1 MNILKLIL
9 RLFLKLFFKTKL
21 TYHQQILLNEPSIII
36 PNHTSF
42 LDAVFVFAYLPNDVC
57 FVINTRIAKKLELP
71 LKLINHVTIDP
82 LSPYSLK
89 KLINLVKSGQSVVIF
104 PEGRISR
111 TGMLMKVYN
120 GIGLIALKTNA
131 TLVPIIFTGL
141 KYSKLSRV
149 TDKFKAHFF
158 PQVSMYIGDSF
169 KLDPSKAKS
178 FRLQKKEISN
188 QILQVLQKLSLTA
201 RQLNEPADNI
211 FNQLYTSA
219 KLFGAN
225 KRIIIDING
234 EVSYKKL
241 LIGTLLFA
249 NKLKPLLHNNAN
261 VGILLPNSIA
271 NVLTLLSLSFLGK
284 TPAILNFSTGIDT
297 VLNSAQVAQLKT
309 IVTSRAFIEKGN
321 FQNLEQ
327 QLQAQFNIIYLENI
341 KQQINFNDK
350 IISFLKYLLKVKT
363 KFTGTVIL
371 FTSGSEGLPKGVVL
385 SHKNILSNINQI
397 STIIDYNNNDKFF
410 NALPMFHS
418 LGLTAGTLLPLL
430 DGMEVFLYPSP
441 LHYKLIPEIIY
452 RHNSTIMITTPTF
465 AMGYGKNAHPYDFY
479 SIRFFVTGGEKLKDE
494 VRTFWLQK
502 FGVRIFEGYGT
513 TETAPVLAV
522 NTPLFNKPGTVGKIM
537 PGIDVKLE
545 PIAGIAA
552 GGSLKVKGPNI
563 MEGYLLHNK
572 GFVPHTNWYDTGD
585 IVDIDEE
592 GFISIKSR
600 LKRFAKISG
609 EMISLDLVEKLAEE
623 CFNNSSFAAI
633 NLPDK
638 RKGEKIIIYTTYKQF
653 DKQTFR
659 TFILAKGFTLLFMP
673 AEIIILEPLPLL
685 GNGKIDYVTLKGAV
699 TK

>member
-1 MNILKLIL
+1 MKFIKLIL
-9 RLFLKLFFKTKL
+9 RLILKLLFKTKVTHL
-21 TYHQQILLNEPSIII
+21 QEIILHEPSIII

-42 LDAVFVFAYLPNDVC
+42 LDAVFVFAYLPDDVC

-89 KLINLVKSGQSVVIF
+89 KLINIIKEGQSVVIF

-149 TDKFKAHFF
+149 TDKFKSHFF

-188 QILQVLQKLSLTA
+188 QILNVLQNLSLEA
-201 RQLNEPADNI
+201 RQLNENNDNI

-219 KLFGAN
+219 KIFGTK

-234 EVSYKKL
+234 DVSYKKL
-241 LIGTLLFA
+241 LIGSLLFA
-249 NKLKPLLHNNAN
+249 DKLKPLLKQEHN

-271 NVLTLLSLSFLGK
+271 NVLTLLALSFLGK
-284 TPAILNFSTGIDT
+284 VPAILNFSTGIDT
-297 VLNSAQVAQLKT
+297 VLNSCKVTEIQT
-309 IVTSRAFIEKGN
+309 ILTSKAFIEKGN
-321 FQNLEQ
+321 FQKLENL
-327 QLQAQFNIIYLENI
+327 LQENFKIIYLEDIKENI
-341 KQQINFNDK
+341 SLTNKLIAVF
-350 IISFLKYLLKVKT
+350 KYLIKLKS
-363 KFTGTVIL
+363 KFAGKVIL
-371 FTSGSEGLPKGVVL
+371 FTSGSENLPKGVVL

-397 STIIDYNNNDKFF
+397 STIIDYNNNDRFF

-418 LGLTAGTLLPLL
+418 LGLTAGTLLPILE
-430 DGMEVFLYPSP
+430 GMEVFLYPSP
-441 LHYKLIPEIIY
+441 LHYKLIPEIVY

-479 SIRFFVTGGEKLKDE
+479 SVRFLITGGEKLKDE
-494 VRTFWLQK
+494 IRLFWLEK

-522 NTPLFNKPGTVGKIM
+522 NTPLFNKVGTVGRLL
-537 PGIDVKLE
+537 PGIDIE
-545 PIAGIAA
+545 IEYIEGIET

-563 MEGYLLHNK
+563 MDGYLLHNK
-572 GFVPHTNWYDTGD
+572 GFVPQAEWYDTGD

-592 GFISIKSR
+592 GFLAIKSR

-609 EMISLDLVEKLAEE
+609 EMISLDTVEKLAEE
-623 CFNNSSFAAI
+623 CFNNSNFAAI

-638 RKGEKIIIYTTYKQF
+638 RKGEKIIIYTTFKGF
-653 DKQTFR
+653 DKQLFR
-659 TFILAKGFTLLFMP
+659 SFILNKGYTLLFMP
-673 AEIIILEPLPLL
+673 SEIILLEELPLL
-685 GNGKIDYVTLKGAV
+685 GNGKIDYVTLKE
-699 TK
+699 K

>member
-1 MNILKLIL
+1 MKFIKLIL
-9 RLFLKLFFKTKL
+9 RLILKLLFKTKVTHL
-21 TYHQQILLNEPSIII
+21 QEIILHEPSIII

-42 LDAVFVFAYLPNDVC
+42 LDAVFVFAYLPDDVC

-89 KLINLVKSGQSVVIF
+89 KLINIIKEGQSVVIF

-149 TDKFKAHFF
+149 TDKFKSHFF

-188 QILQVLQKLSLTA
+188 QILNVLQNLSLEA
-201 RQLNEPADNI
+201 RQLNENNDNI

-219 KLFGAN
+219 KIFGTK

-234 EVSYKKL
+234 DVSYKKL
-241 LIGTLLFA
+241 LIGSLLFA
-249 NKLKPLLHNNAN
+249 DKLKPLLKQEHN

-271 NVLTLLSLSFLGK
+271 NVLTLLALSFLGK
-284 TPAILNFSTGIDT
+284 VPAILNFSTGIDT
-297 VLNSAQVAQLKT
+297 VLNSCKVTEIQT
-309 IVTSRAFIEKGN
+309 ILTSKAFIEKGN
-321 FQNLEQ
+321 FQKLENL
-327 QLQAQFNIIYLENI
+327 LQENFKIIYLEDIKENI
-341 KQQINFNDK
+341 SLTNKLIAVF
-350 IISFLKYLLKVKT
+350 KYLIKLKS
-363 KFTGTVIL
+363 KFAGKVIL
-371 FTSGSEGLPKGVVL
+371 FTSGSENLPKGVVL

-397 STIIDYNNNDKFF
+397 STIIDYNNNDRFF

-418 LGLTAGTLLPLL
+418 LGLTAGTLLPILE
-430 DGMEVFLYPSP
+430 GMEVFLYPSP
-441 LHYKLIPEIIY
+441 LHYKLIPEIVY

-479 SIRFFVTGGEKLKDE
+479 SVRFLITGGEKLKDE
-494 VRTFWLQK
+494 IRLFWLEK

-522 NTPLFNKPGTVGKIM
+522 NTPLFNKVGTVGRLL
-537 PGIDVKLE
+537 PGIDIE
-545 PIAGIAA
+545 IEYIEGIET

-563 MEGYLLHNK
+563 MDGYLLHNK
-572 GFVPHTNWYDTGD
+572 GFVPQAEWYETGD

-592 GFISIKSR
+592 GFLAIKSR

-609 EMISLDLVEKLAEE
+609 EMISLDTVEKLAEE
-623 CFNNSSFAAI
+623 CFNNSNFAAI

-638 RKGEKIIIYTTYKQF
+638 RKGEKIIIYTTFKGF
-653 DKQTFR
+653 DKQLFR
-659 TFILAKGFTLLFMP
+659 SFILNKGYTLLFMP
-673 AEIIILEPLPLL
+673 SEIILLEELPLL
-685 GNGKIDYVTLKGAV
+685 GNGKIDYVTLKE
-699 TK
+699 K

>member
-1 MNILKLIL
+1 MKFIKLIL
-9 RLFLKLFFKTKL
+9 RLILKLLFKTKVTHL
-21 TYHQQILLNEPSIII
+21 QEIILHEPSIII

-42 LDAVFVFAYLPNDVC
+42 LDAVFVFAYLPDDVC

-89 KLINLVKSGQSVVIF
+89 KLINIIKEGQSVVIF

-149 TDKFKAHFF
+149 TDKFKSHFF

-188 QILQVLQKLSLTA
+188 QILNVLQNLSLEA
-201 RQLNEPADNI
+201 RQLNENNDNI

-219 KLFGAN
+219 KIFGTK

-234 EVSYKKL
+234 DVSYKKL
-241 LIGTLLFA
+241 LIGSLLFA
-249 NKLKPLLHNNAN
+249 DKLKPLLKQEHN

-271 NVLTLLSLSFLGK
+271 NVLTLLALSFLGK
-284 TPAILNFSTGIDT
+284 VPAILNFSTGIDT
-297 VLNSAQVAQLKT
+297 VLNSCKVTEIQT
-309 IVTSRAFIEKGN
+309 ILTSKAFIEKGN
-321 FQNLEQ
+321 FQKLENL
-327 QLQAQFNIIYLENI
+327 LQENFKIIYLEDIKENI
-341 KQQINFNDK
+341 SLTNKLIAVF
-350 IISFLKYLLKVKT
+350 KYLIKLKS
-363 KFTGTVIL
+363 KFAGKVIL
-371 FTSGSEGLPKGVVL
+371 FTSGSENLPKGVVL

-397 STIIDYNNNDKFF
+397 STIIDYNNNDRFF

-418 LGLTAGTLLPLL
+418 LGLTAGTLLPILE
-430 DGMEVFLYPSP
+430 GMEVFLYPSP
-441 LHYKLIPEIIY
+441 LHYKLIPEIVY

-479 SIRFFVTGGEKLKDE
+479 SVRFLVTGGEKLKDE
-494 VRTFWLQK
+494 IRLFWLEK

-522 NTPLFNKPGTVGKIM
+522 NTPLFNKIGTVGRIL
-537 PGIDVKLE
+537 PGIDIKIE
-545 PIAGIAA
+545 YIEGIET

-563 MEGYLLHNK
+563 MDGYLLHNK
-572 GFVPHTNWYDTGD
+572 GFVPQAEWYDTGD

-592 GFISIKSR
+592 GFLAIKSR

-609 EMISLDLVEKLAEE
+609 EMISLDTVEKLAEE
-623 CFNNSSFAAI
+623 CFNNSNFAAI

-638 RKGEKIIIYTTYKQF
+638 RKGEKIIIYTTFKGF
-653 DKQTFR
+653 DKQLFR
-659 TFILAKGFTLLFMP
+659 SFILNKGYTLLFMP
-673 AEIIILEPLPLL
+673 SEVILLEELPLL
-685 GNGKIDYVTLKGAV
+685 GNGKIDYVTLKE
-699 TK
+699 K

>member
-1 MNILKLIL
+1 MKFIKLIL
-9 RLFLKLFFKTKL
+9 RLILKLLFKTKVTHL
-21 TYHQQILLNEPSIII
+21 QEIILHEPSIII

-42 LDAVFVFAYLPNDVC
+42 LDAVFVFAYLPDDVC

-89 KLINLVKSGQSVVIF
+89 KLINIIKEGQSVVIF

-149 TDKFKAHFF
+149 TDKFKSHFF

-188 QILQVLQKLSLTA
+188 QILNVLQNLSLEA
-201 RQLNEPADNI
+201 RQLNENNDNI

-219 KLFGAN
+219 KIFGTK

-234 EVSYKKL
+234 DVSYKKL
-241 LIGTLLFA
+241 LIGSLLFA
-249 NKLKPLLHNNAN
+249 DKLKPLLKQEHN

-271 NVLTLLSLSFLGK
+271 NVLTLLALSFLGK
-284 TPAILNFSTGIDT
+284 VPAILNFSTGIDT
-297 VLNSAQVAQLKT
+297 VLNSCKVTEIQT
-309 IVTSRAFIEKGN
+309 ILTSKAFIEKGN
-321 FQNLEQ
+321 FQKLENL
-327 QLQAQFNIIYLENI
+327 LQENFKIIYLEDIKENI
-341 KQQINFNDK
+341 SLTNKLIAVF
-350 IISFLKYLLKVKT
+350 KYLIKLKS
-363 KFTGTVIL
+363 KFAGKVIL
-371 FTSGSEGLPKGVVL
+371 FTSGSENLPKGVVL

-397 STIIDYNNNDKFF
+397 STIIDYNNNDRFF

-418 LGLTAGTLLPLL
+418 LGLTAGTLLPILE
-430 DGMEVFLYPSP
+430 GMEVFLYPSP
-441 LHYKLIPEIIY
+441 LHYKLIPEIVY

-479 SIRFFVTGGEKLKDE
+479 SVRFLITGGEKLKDE
-494 VRTFWLQK
+494 IRLFWLEK

-522 NTPLFNKPGTVGKIM
+522 NTPLFNKIGTVGRIL
-537 PGIDVKLE
+537 PGIDIKIE
-545 PIAGIAA
+545 YIEGIET

-563 MEGYLLHNK
+563 MDGYLLHNK
-572 GFVPHTNWYDTGD
+572 GFVPQAEWYETGD

-592 GFISIKSR
+592 GFLAIKSR

-609 EMISLDLVEKLAEE
+609 EMISLDTVEKLAEE
-623 CFNNSSFAAI
+623 CFNNSNFAAI

-638 RKGEKIIIYTTYKQF
+638 RKGEKIIIYTTFKGF
-653 DKQTFR
+653 DKQLFR
-659 TFILAKGFTLLFMP
+659 SFILNKGYTLLFMP
-673 AEIIILEPLPLL
+673 SEIILLEELPLL
-685 GNGKIDYVTLKGAV
+685 GNGKIDYVTLKE
-699 TK
+699 K

>member
-1 MNILKLIL
+1 MKFIKLIL
-9 RLFLKLFFKTKL
+9 RLILKLLFKTKVTHL
-21 TYHQQILLNEPSIII
+21 QEIILHEPSIII

-89 KLINLVKSGQSVVIF
+89 KLINIIKEGQSVVIF

-131 TLVPIIFTGL
+131 TLIPIIFTGL

-149 TDKFKAHFF
+149 TDKFKSHFF

-188 QILQVLQKLSLTA
+188 QILNVLQNLSLEA
-201 RQLNEPADNI
+201 RQLNETNDNI

-219 KLFGAN
+219 KIFGAN
-225 KRIIIDING
+225 KRIIIDVNG

-241 LIGTLLFA
+241 LTGSLLFA
-249 NKLKPLLHNNAN
+249 NKLKPLLNQENN

-284 TPAILNFSTGIDT
+284 VPAILNFSTGIDT
-297 VLNSAQVAQLKT
+297 VLNSAKVAEIKT
-309 IVTSRAFIEKGN
+309 ILTSKAFIEKGN
-321 FQNLEQ
+321 FQKLEIL
-327 QLQAQFNIIYLENI
+327 LQENFKIIYLEDI
-341 KQQINFNDK
+341 KES
-350 IISFLKYLLKVKT
+350 ISLTNKLIAFFKYFLKVKS
-363 KFTGTVIL
+363 KFAGKIIL
-371 FTSGSEGLPKGVVL
+371 FTSGSEALPKGVVL

-397 STIIDYNNNDKFF
+397 STIIDYNNNDRFF

-441 LHYKLIPEIIY
+441 LHYKLIPEIVY

-479 SIRFFVTGGEKLKDE
+479 SVRFLVTGGEKLKDE
-494 VRTFWLQK
+494 IRLFWLEK

-522 NTPLFNKPGTVGKIM
+522 NTPLFNKVGTVGRIL
-537 PGIDVKLE
+537 PGIEVKID
-545 PIAGIAA
+545 PIEGIEL
-552 GGSLKVKGPNI
+552 GGSLKVKGSNI
-563 MEGYLLHNK
+563 MEGYMLHNK
-572 GFVPHTNWYDTGD
+572 GFVPQSDWYDTGD

-592 GFISIKSR
+592 GFIAIKSR

-609 EMISLDLVEKLAEE
+609 EMISLDTIEKLAEE
-623 CFNNSSFAAI
+623 CFNNSNFAAV

-638 RKGEKIIIYTTYKQF
+638 RKGEKIIIYTTFKDF
-653 DKQTFR
+653 DRQIFR
-659 TFILAKGFTLLFMP
+659 SFILNKGYTMLFMP
-673 AEIIILEPLPLL
+673 SEIILLDQLPLL
-685 GNGKIDYVTLKGAV
+685 GNGKIDYVTLKE
-699 TK
+699 K

>member
-1 MNILKLIL
+1 MKFIKLIL
-9 RLFLKLFFKTKL
+9 RLILKLLFKTKVTHL
-21 TYHQQILLNEPSIII
+21 QEIILHEPSIII

-42 LDAVFVFAYLPNDVC
+42 LDAVFVFAYLPDDVC

-89 KLINLVKSGQSVVIF
+89 KLINIIKEGQSVVIF

-149 TDKFKAHFF
+149 TDKFKSHFF

-188 QILQVLQKLSLTA
+188 QILNVLQNLSLEA
-201 RQLNEPADNI
+201 RQLNENNDNI

-219 KLFGAN
+219 KIFGTK

-241 LIGTLLFA
+241 LIGSLLFA
-249 NKLKPLLHNNAN
+249 DKLKPLLKQEHN

-271 NVLTLLSLSFLGK
+271 NVLTLLALSFLGK
-284 TPAILNFSTGIDT
+284 VPAILNFSTGIDT
-297 VLNSAQVAQLKT
+297 VLNSCKVTEIQT
-309 IVTSRAFIEKGN
+309 ILTSKAFIEKGN
-321 FQNLEQ
+321 FQKLENL
-327 QLQAQFNIIYLENI
+327 LQENFKIIYLEDIKENI
-341 KQQINFNDK
+341 SLTNKLIAVF
-350 IISFLKYLLKVKT
+350 KYLIKLKS
-363 KFTGTVIL
+363 KFAGKVIL
-371 FTSGSEGLPKGVVL
+371 FTSGSESLPKGVVL

-397 STIIDYNNNDKFF
+397 STIIDYNNNDRFF

-418 LGLTAGTLLPLL
+418 LGLTAGTLLPILE
-430 DGMEVFLYPSP
+430 GMEVFLYPSP
-441 LHYKLIPEIIY
+441 LHYKLIPEIVY

-479 SIRFFVTGGEKLKDE
+479 SVRFLITGGEKLKDE
-494 VRTFWLQK
+494 IRLFWLEK

-522 NTPLFNKPGTVGKIM
+522 NTPLFNKIGTVGRIL
-537 PGIDVKLE
+537 PGIDIKIE
-545 PIAGIAA
+545 YIEGIET

-563 MEGYLLHNK
+563 MDGYLLHNK
-572 GFVPHTNWYDTGD
+572 GFVPQAEWYDTGD

-592 GFISIKSR
+592 GFLAIKSR

-609 EMISLDLVEKLAEE
+609 EMISLDTVEKLAEE
-623 CFNNSSFAAI
+623 CFNNSNFAAI

-638 RKGEKIIIYTTYKQF
+638 RKGEKIIIYTTFKGF
-653 DKQTFR
+653 DKQLFR
-659 TFILAKGFTLLFMP
+659 SFILNKGYTLLFMP
-673 AEIIILEPLPLL
+673 SEIILLEELPLL
-685 GNGKIDYVTLKGAV
+685 GNGKIDYVTLKE
-699 TK
+699 K